1 MSCAP
6 SPTRQDPGRL
16 LSKPQVGAKALISVS
31 SQTAEKGQ
39 RSSVTNLSA
48 TKCCSPVGGAPRCP
62 HFMEWPR
69 LGCSFVVLVFFLAS
83 WPQGLSGLSHWGSYS
98 LSVTSFTTENKL
110 PNIMARVLTHSHR
123 RTNVSAVRLFI
134 TFELALTP
142 FLHYLSWKNNP
153 GQHLYKISWF
163 FDFRK
168 SFIFVGVKNY
178 DAVVPKA
185 LRGRLE
191 IISRLHNIDCP
202 LAVDEHVS

>member
-1 MSCAP
+1 MSCAS
-6 SPTRQDPGRL
+6 SPTTQDSGRL
-16 LSKPQVGAKALISVS
+16 LSKPQVGSKALISVS
-31 SQTAEKGQ
+31 SQTAKKGQ

-69 LGCSFVVLVFFLAS
+69 LGCSFVVFVFFS
-83 WPQGLSGLSHWGSYS
+83 RSNPRDSQV
-98 LSVTSFTTENKL
+98 SVTGEATVYLL
-110 PNIMARVLTHSHR
+110 PHLLWETNYQTFWRALTHTHR

-134 TFELALTP
+134 TSELALTP

-153 GQHLYKISWF
+153 GQHLYKISCF
-163 FDFRK
+163 FDFRE